1 MGIAVYD
8 SLDTVHPTTITF
20 ASMALVPGLFRSV
33 FNQVCASSSFQSAD
47 SLTQSSVWCAG
58 MSSEDSP
65 TSNTGGGPVLKLFL
79 PLFSSL
85 NCLCICKYYWS

>member
-58 MSSEDSP
+58 MLREDSP
-65 TSNTGGGPVLKLFL
+65 TADMRCGD
-79 PLFSSL
+79 
-85 NCLCICKYYWS
+85 I